1 MGGGGNPWDIPPF
14 NWYGKGV
21 INEKTF
27 DTAGLSA
34 SMPTGTEELQSIINI
49 SGKGVLYYT
58 TFNFN
63 TNGSYLLKISL
74 DDEIL
79 LFTGYYISNWG
90 GLGSNTQ
97 GYTSMLNT
105 TKSGSSAGESISNL
119 FVNQYNLKRGL
130 GLPYKQFQ
138 LASSYNACDYA
149 TLLPISFDKNLKI
162 EFNTSNTKFTL
173 SYMYDLFDE

>member
-1 MGGGGNPWDIPPF
+1 MGGGGNPWDVPPF

-27 DTAGLSA
+27 STAGLNA
-34 SMPTGTEELQSIINI
+34 STPTGKEKLQSIVNV
-49 SGKGVLYYT
+49 SGKGVLYYA
-58 TFNFN
+58 TFNMN

-74 DDEIL
+74 DNEIL
-79 LFTGYYISNWG
+79 LFIGYYLSNWG
-90 GLGSNTQ
+90 GISNNYQ

-119 FVNQYNLKRGL
+119 FVNQINLKRGL

-138 LASSYNACDYA
+138 LASSYNSCNYA
-149 TLLPISFDKNLKI
+149 TLLPIPFNKNLKI
-162 EFNTSNTKFTL
+162 EFNTSITNHTI

>member
-58 TFNFN
+58 TFDFSA
-63 TNGSYLLKISL
+63 NGSYLLKISL

-79 LFTGYYISNWG
+79 LFTGYYVSNSSGWN
-90 GLGSNTQ
+90 SNYQ

-105 TKSGSSAGESISNL
+105 TKSGSSAGGSISNL
-119 FVNQYNLKRGL
+119 FVNQNNLKRGL
-130 GLPYKQFQ
+130 DLPYKQFQ
-138 LASSYNACDYA
+138 LASNYNTCNYA
-149 TLLPISFDKNLKI
+149 TLLPISFNKNLKV
-162 EFNTSNTKFTL
+162 EFNTSIVNCKI

>member
-21 INEKTF
+21 INEKIF
-27 DTAGLSA
+27 NTAGLNA
-34 SMPTGTEELQSIINI
+34 SMPTGAEKLQSIVNV
-49 SGKGVLYYT
+49 SGKGVLYYA

-63 TNGSYLLKISL
+63 NNGSYLLKISL

-79 LFTGYYISNWG
+79 LFTGYYMSNWG
-90 GLGSNTQ
+90 GLGGNYQ

-105 TKSGSSAGESISNL
+105 TTSGSSSGYSISNL
-119 FVNQYNLKRGL
+119 FVNQNNLKQGL
-130 GLPYKQFQ
+130 NLPYKQFQ
-138 LASSYNACDYA
+138 LASSYNTCNYA
-149 TLLPISFDKNLKI
+149 TLLPISFNKNLKI
-162 EFNTSNTKFTL
+162 EFNISNTNYKL